1 MCRAVDATGGTA
13 GARAANVS
21 ERSPAASGTLQRPR
35 AADRAAPG
43 RPQLEVGLRGTQM
56 ATRTGDGELRTDG
69 VMTTGTASAQ
79 DNAGRQAEAE

>member
-1 MCRAVDATGGTA
+1 
-13 GARAANVS
+13 
-21 ERSPAASGTLQRPR
+21 
-35 AADRAAPG
+35 
-43 RPQLEVGLRGTQM
+43 M